1 MNKPSNSQL
10 DKTRSGNKQDP
21 AKHRY
26 LYPRNKY
33 FNRKILSGEK
43 LDLYLNDFEKNCSPN
58 RKLNG
63 NKKWNN
69 YFQPLLKMCDILPE
83 DKVKGVFGPHMY
95 AEFHGNFQSRDGR
108 QSVEKTITLFGEFH
122 TLEDYEAY
130 GSKIENLDFNGV
142 IPFHSYVKMLLLS
155 HPNKIYDL
163 YTERP
168 FINDKWYKEKMCYL
182 NFSISLIDQQ
192 FENCFQLDKSRCEY
206 KNLRAHYTDIRRYND
221 TKERLNSFFL
231 GVENKLTEVKTKDKL
246 INFWAQI
253 YNIFWSGIVMHFF
266 NSQLVDN
273 DNADVIK
280 EFITK
285 KLEKIV
291 KEEKFYSLRKIEKK
305 IEKNPANVLT
315 DDLKFSITVLLMDI
329 YILAR
334 LTKNKNFN
342 TQQNIIIYAGGLH
355 IELYIKF
362 LKYIGFTLGKNYNI
376 KGCKSQDHCPPI
388 VYFDRQFDHRE
399 YIFLTRPSWFY

>member
-1 MNKPSNSQL
+1 MNR
-10 DKTRSGNKQDP
+10 TRNESRKKDGIPFDP
-21 AKHRY
+21 TRIY

-33 FNRKILSGEK
+33 FNRKILTGEK

-108 QSVEKTITLFGEFH
+108 QSVEKTITLFGEYH
-122 TLEDYEAY
+122 TLENYEAY

-168 FINDKWYKEKMCYL
+168 FINDKWYKEKLCYL
-182 NFSISLIDQQ
+182 NFSMSLIDQQ
-192 FENCFQLDKSRCEY
+192 FENCFQLNKSRCEY
-206 KNLRAHYTDIRRYND
+206 KNLRAHYTDIRIYND

-231 GVENKLTEVKTKDKL
+231 GVKNKLTEVKTKDQLK
-246 INFWAQI
+246 NFWPQI
-253 YNIFWSGIVMHFF
+253 YGIFWRCIVMHFF

-291 KEEKFYSLRKIEKK
+291 KEEKLYSLKK
-305 IEKNPANVLT
+305 IEKNPGNVLT
-315 DDLKFSITVLLMDI
+315 DDLKFNITVLLMDI

-355 IELYIKF
+355 IKLYIKF
-362 LKYIGFTLGKNYNI
+362 LKYIGFTLGKHYNK
-376 KGCKSQDHCPPI
+376 KGCVTQYHCTPI
-388 VYFDRQFDHRE
+388 VYFDRTFARSC
-399 YIFLTRPSWFY
+399 ILPVLF